1 MPGRRNLSLPASVTL
16 GKLPPPKVTRM
27 SLRKKITGGL
37 VAALSLVVLTAATVN
52 PVNDKFFEIMKAI
65 EVYTNVYKEVNTY
78 YVDDI
83 EPNKLMRTGIEAM
96 VSSLDPYTNYISETD
111 VELARLRRSGKYE
124 GIGAKIE
131 YIDGLPTIMTLYKDQ
146 PADAAGLKTGDRL
159 LSVDG
164 RATAGYNREQL
175 EEIMRGFPG
184 TTMELEVERP
194 GEGKK
199 DLELKRGDVTIPN
212 VPYSGM
218 LDQGVG
224 YVALTTFTQRAGKNV
239 RDAVAKLR
247 ADNPDLKGVVLDLR
261 NNGGGLLNEAVDIVN
276 IFVPKDELIVT
287 TKGKVRD
294 WDRSYKTKGAPLDL
308 ELPVA
313 VLINGRSASA
323 SEIVSGSLQDLD
335 RGVLIGQR
343 SFGKGLVQNI
353 METGYGSRVK
363 ITTAK
368 YYIPS
373 QRCIQAL
380 EYQDG
385 KPVDIPDE
393 RRAVF
398 KTRAGRPVLDGGGVA
413 PDIKVPVLGGK
424 AITAGLLEEHVIFD
438 YVNEWVSNHP
448 TIDSVADFR
457 FTDWDGFVDF
467 LQKEDYEYTSKAE
480 KALERALAATKE
492 EGYDISTELKAIQE
506 RVDREQ
512 LAAIRE
518 YRGEI
523 ISIIEKEIAGRYYYQ
538 RGEVQMGLR
547 NDKEVQEAIAVL
559 NDPTR
564 YNKILA
570 AQ

>member
-1 MPGRRNLSLPASVTL
+1 
-16 GKLPPPKVTRM
+16 M
-27 SLRKKITGGL
+27 SLRKKL
-37 VAALSLVVLTAATVN
+37 LSAAVAVLSLFVFVASTYS

-111 VELARLRRSGKYE
+111 VELARLRQSGKYQ
-124 GIGAKIE
+124 GIGADIE
-131 YIDGLPTIMTLYKDQ
+131 YIDGLPTILTLYKDQ
-146 PADAAGLKTGDRL
+146 PADAAGLKTGDRIL
-159 LSVDG
+159 TVDG
-164 RATAGYNREQL
+164 RETAGYNREQL

-184 TTMELEVERP
+184 TTMELTVERP
-194 GEGKK
+194 GKGKLDV
-199 DLELKRGDVTIPN
+199 DLTRGDVTIPN
-212 VPYSGM
+212 VPYFGM
-218 LDQGVG
+218 LENNVG

-247 ADNPDLKGVVLDLR
+247 ADNPDLQGVVLDLR

-287 TKGKVRD
+287 TKGKVRE
-294 WDRSYKTKGAPLDL
+294 WDRSYKTRGNPLDT

-343 SFGKGLVQNI
+343 SYGKGLVQNI

-373 QRCIQAL
+373 QRCIQAI
-380 EYQDG
+380 EYVDG
-385 KPVDIPDE
+385 KPVDIPDSE
-393 RRAVF
+393 RAVF
-398 KTRAGRPVLDGGGVA
+398 KTRAGRKVLDGGGVA
-413 PDIKVPVLGGK
+413 PDVELEVLGGK
-424 AITAGLLEEHVIFD
+424 AITQGLLEEHVIFD
-438 YVNEWVSNHP
+438 FVNEWVTDHP

-457 FTDWDGFVDF
+457 FQDWDRFVDF
-467 LQKEDYEYTSKAE
+467 LQRGDYEYTSKAE
-480 KALERALAATKE
+480 KALDKAMTQAKE
-492 EGYDISTELKAIQE
+492 EGYDITAQLEAIQQQVE
-506 RVDREQ
+506 REQ
-512 LAAIRE
+512 LAAIQGFRD
-518 YRGEI
+518 EI
-523 ISIIEKEIAGRYYYQ
+523 VSIIEKEIAGRYYYQ
-538 RGEVQMGLR
+538 RGQVQMGLR
-547 NDKEVQEAIAVL
+547 NDREVQEAIAVL
-559 NDPTR
+559 TDPAR
-564 YNKILA
+564 YQRILTTGK
-570 AQ
+570 

>member
-1 MPGRRNLSLPASVTL
+1 MS
-16 GKLPPPKVTRM
+16 PKSNRM
-27 SLRKKITGGL
+27 STRKKIFSGL
-37 VAALSLVVLTAATVN
+37 AAALAFVVFTAATVS

-111 VELARLRRSGKYE
+111 VELARLRQSGKYQ
-124 GIGAKIE
+124 GIGADIE
-131 YIDGLPTIMTLYKDQ
+131 YIDGLPTIMVLFKDQ
-146 PADAAGLKTGDRL
+146 PADKAGLKTGDRL
-159 LSVDG
+159 LEIDG
-164 RATAGYNREQL
+164 RETAGYNREQL

-184 TTMELEVERP
+184 TTMKLTVDRP
-194 GEGKK
+194 GGGKK
-199 DLELKRGDVTIPN
+199 NLELLRGDVSIPN

-218 LDQGVG
+218 LAGNVG
-224 YVALTTFTQRAGKNV
+224 YVALTTFTQNAGKNV
-239 RDAVAKLR
+239 RDAVSKLR
-247 ADNPDLKGVVLDLR
+247 ADNPELKGVVLDLR

-287 TKGKVRD
+287 TKGKVRE
-294 WDRSYKTKGAPLDL
+294 WDRSYKTKGNPLDL

-313 VLINGRSASA
+313 VLINNKSASA

-343 SFGKGLVQNI
+343 SYGKGLVQNI

-380 EYQDG
+380 EYRDG
-385 KPVDIPDE
+385 KPFDIPDSE
-393 RRAVF
+393 RAVF
-398 KTRAGRPVLDGGGVA
+398 KTLSGRPVLDGGGVA
-413 PDIKVPVLGGK
+413 PDIELPILGGK
-424 AITAGLLEEHVIFD
+424 NITKGLLEEHVIFD
-438 YVNEWVSNHP
+438 FVNEWVTTRP

-457 FTDWDGFVDF
+457 FQDWDKFLSF
-467 LQKEDYEYTSKAE
+467 LQREDYEYTSKAE
-480 KALERALAATKE
+480 KALEKALEATKE
-492 EGYDISTELKAIQE
+492 EGYDIAAALKAIQTQ
-506 RVDREQ
+506 VDQEQ
-512 LAAIRE
+512 LAAIQS
-518 YRGEI
+518 YKAEI

-559 NDPTR
+559 NDPAR
-564 YNKILA
+564 YAELLKP
-570 AQ
+570 

>member
-1 MPGRRNLSLPASVTL
+1 
-16 GKLPPPKVTRM
+16 M
-27 SLRKKITGGL
+27 STRKKIFSGL
-37 VAALSLVVLTAATVN
+37 AAALAFVVFTAATVS

-111 VELARLRRSGKYE
+111 VELARLRQSGKYQ
-124 GIGAKIE
+124 GIGADIE
-131 YIDGLPTIMTLYKDQ
+131 YIDGLPTIMVLFKDQ
-146 PADAAGLKTGDRL
+146 PADKAGLKTGDRL
-159 LSVDG
+159 LEIDG
-164 RATAGYNREQL
+164 RETAGYNREQL

-184 TTMELEVERP
+184 TTMKLTVDRP
-194 GEGKK
+194 GGGKK
-199 DLELKRGDVTIPN
+199 NLELLRGDVSIPN

-218 LDQGVG
+218 LAGNVG
-224 YVALTTFTQRAGKNV
+224 YVALTTFTQNAGKNV
-239 RDAVAKLR
+239 RDAVSKLR
-247 ADNPDLKGVVLDLR
+247 ADNPELKGVVLDLR

-287 TKGKVRD
+287 TKGKVRE
-294 WDRSYKTKGAPLDL
+294 WDRSYKTKGNPLDL

-313 VLINGRSASA
+313 VLINNKSASA

-343 SFGKGLVQNI
+343 SYGKGLVQNI

-380 EYQDG
+380 EYRDG
-385 KPVDIPDE
+385 KPFDIPDSE
-393 RRAVF
+393 RAVF
-398 KTRAGRPVLDGGGVA
+398 KTLSGRPVLDGGGVA
-413 PDIKVPVLGGK
+413 PDIELPILGGK
-424 AITAGLLEEHVIFD
+424 NITKGLLEEHVIFD
-438 YVNEWVSNHP
+438 FVNEWVTTRP

-457 FTDWDGFVDF
+457 FQDWDKFLSF
-467 LQKEDYEYTSKAE
+467 LQREDYEYTSKAE
-480 KALERALAATKE
+480 KALEKALEATKE
-492 EGYDISTELKAIQE
+492 EGYDIAAALKAIQTQ
-506 RVDREQ
+506 VDQEQ
-512 LAAIRE
+512 LAAIQS
-518 YRGEI
+518 YKAEI

-559 NDPTR
+559 NDPAR
-564 YNKILA
+564 YAELLKP
-570 AQ
+570 

>member
-1 MPGRRNLSLPASVTL
+1 
-16 GKLPPPKVTRM
+16 M
-27 SLRKKITGGL
+27 SSRKKVFTGLAAGL
-37 VAALSLVVLTAATVN
+37 AFMVFTAATVS

-111 VELARLRRSGKYE
+111 VELARLRQSGKYQ

-131 YIDGLPTIMTLYKDQ
+131 YIDELPTIMTLFKDQ
-146 PADAAGLKTGDRL
+146 PADAAGLKTGDRIL
-159 LSVDG
+159 EVDG
-164 RATAGYNREQL
+164 RETAGYNRDQL

-184 TTMELEVERP
+184 TTMKLTVNRP
-194 GEGKK
+194 GVGKK
-199 DLELKRGDVTIPN
+199 NLELLRGDVSIPN

-218 LDQGVG
+218 LANNVG
-224 YVALTTFTQRAGKNV
+224 YVALTTFTQQAAKNV
-239 RDAVAKLR
+239 RDAVVKLR
-247 ADNPDLKGVVLDLR
+247 ADNPNLSGVVLDLR

-294 WDRSYKTKGAPLDL
+294 WDRSYKTNGNPLDL

-313 VLINGRSASA
+313 VLINGKSASA
-323 SEIVSGSLQDLD
+323 SEIVSGALQDLD
-335 RGVLIGQR
+335 RAVLIGQR

-380 EYQDG
+380 EYRDG
-385 KPVDIPDE
+385 KPFDIPDDQ
-393 RRAVF
+393 RAVF
-398 KTRAGRPVLDGGGVA
+398 KTQAGRKVLDGGGVA
-413 PDIKVPVLGGK
+413 PDIKLPVLGGK
-424 AITAGLLEEHVIFD
+424 AITQGLLDEHVIFD
-438 YVNEWVSNHP
+438 FVNEWVTKHP
-448 TIDSVADFR
+448 TIDSVSEFR
-457 FTDWDGFVDF
+457 FNEWDGFLSF
-467 LQKEDYEYTSKAE
+467 LQRGDFEYTSKAE
-480 KALERALAATKE
+480 KALAKAKQQAEEEGFDIGTQLAAIEAQVEK
-492 EGYDISTELKAIQE
+492 
-506 RVDREQ
+506 EQ
-512 LAAIRE
+512 LAAIQS
-518 YRGEI
+518 YKNEI
-523 ISIIEKEIAGRYYYQ
+523 INIIEKEIAGRYFYQ
-538 RGEVQMGLR
+538 RGQVQMGLR

-559 NDPTR
+559 NDPAK
-564 YNKILA
+564 YAKLLKP
-570 AQ
+570 

>member
-1 MPGRRNLSLPASVTL
+1 
-16 GKLPPPKVTRM
+16 M
-27 SLRKKITGGL
+27 SSRKKAAAGIVTAL
-37 VAALSLVVLTAATVN
+37 VFVLCTAATVS

-78 YVDDI
+78 YVDEI

-111 VELARLRRSGKYE
+111 VELARLRQSGKYQ
-124 GIGAKIE
+124 GVGAKIE
-131 YIDGLPTIMTLYKDQ
+131 YIDGLPTILTLYKDQ

-159 LSVDG
+159 LTVDG
-164 RATAGYNREQL
+164 RETEGYNREQL

-184 TTMELEVERP
+184 TTMQLTVDRP
-194 GEGKK
+194 GVGKK
-199 DLELKRGDVTIPN
+199 DISLIRGDVNIPN

-218 LDQGVG
+218 LADNVG
-224 YVALTTFTQRAGKNV
+224 YVALTTFTQAAGKNV

-247 ADNPDLKGVVLDLR
+247 AENPELKGVVLDLR

-294 WDRSYKTKGAPLDL
+294 WDRSYSTKNNPLDL

-335 RGVLIGQR
+335 RAVLIGQR
-343 SFGKGLVQNI
+343 SYGKGLVQNI

-373 QRCIQAL
+373 LRCIQAL
-380 EYQDG
+380 EYKDG
-385 KPVDIPDE
+385 KPVNIPDDQ
-393 RRAVF
+393 RAVF
-398 KTRAGRPVLDGGGVA
+398 KTRAGRKVLDGGGVA
-413 PDIKVPVLGGK
+413 PDIDLPVLGGK
-424 AITAGLLEEHVIFD
+424 AVTQGLLEEFVIFD
-438 YVNEWVSNHP
+438 FVNDWVTSHP
-448 TIDSVADFR
+448 SIDSVADFR
-457 FTDWDGFVDF
+457 FQDWDQFVGF
-467 LQKEDYEYTSKAE
+467 LQRGDFEYTSKAE
-480 KALERALAATKE
+480 KALEEALLAAKE
-492 EGYDISTELKAIQE
+492 EGYEVADQLQAIQK
-506 RVDREQ
+506 RVDEEQ
-512 LAAIRE
+512 MAAIQS
-518 YRGEI
+518 YKDEI

-547 NDKEVQEAIAVL
+547 NDREVQEAISVL
-559 NDPTR
+559 NDPAR
-564 YNKILA
+564 YAKLLKP
-570 AQ
+570 